1 MLSTKLEEIFNLPQ
15 YSVPSSNKEE
25 YFLDILKSIIKHHT
39 TNSIEYKNI
48 LDSLNYDE
56 SNISSIENF
65 PFLPVSIFKEL
76 ELKSIKKEEIIKT
89 LTSSGTTGQ
98 KVSKIY
104 LDSFTSKLQTKA
116 LANIVSSYI
125 GKQRLPMLIIDSDN
139 VLKDRA
145 MFSARGAGILG
156 LSNFGRDHLYILDKD
171 MNLKTEELLAF
182 VEKYGE
188 QPVLLFG
195 FTFMV
200 WLHFIQELKKQNIKI
215 NLPHATLI
223 HSGGWKK
230 LSSLNINNN
239 TFKNILKDN
248 FGINR
253 VFNFYGMVEQVGSIY
268 MECEEGYFHASNF
281 SEIIIRD
288 PFTFIPVTH
297 GEKGIIQTVSLLP
310 FSYPGNSILT
320 EDEGIIQGVDN
331 CKCGRKGTYFS
342 ILGRIPKAELR
353 GCSDTYAVNIG
364 E

>member
-1 MLSTKLEEIFNLPQ
+1 MPSNTLEEIFNLPQ
-15 YSVPSSNKEE
+15 FSVISPDKEK
-25 YFLDILKSIIKHHT
+25 YFLSVLKEVINHHRN
-39 TNSIEYKNI
+39 NSVEFKNI
-48 LDSLNYDE
+48 FDSLNYDD
-56 SNISSIENF
+56 NKIITITQF

-76 ELKSIKKEEIIKT
+76 ELKSIKQEDIIKT

-98 KVSKIY
+98 KVSKIF

-139 VLKDRA
+139 VLKDRV

-156 LSNFGRDHLYILDKD
+156 LSNFGRDHLYILDKE
-171 MNLKTEELLAF
+171 MNLKADELLAF
-182 VEKYGE
+182 VEKYNSK
-188 QPVLLFG
+188 PILLFG

-200 WLHFIQELKKQNIKI
+200 WLHFIQELKKQNINI
-215 NLPHATLI
+215 NLPHAVLI

-230 LSSLNINNN
+230 LSSLNIDNN
-239 TFKNILKDN
+239 TFKSIIGEQ

-253 VFNFYGMVEQVGSIY
+253 VYNFYGMVEQVGSIY

-288 PFTFIPVTH
+288 PFTFKPVQH
-297 GEKGIIQTVSLLP
+297 EEKGIIQTISLLP

-320 EDEGIIQGVDN
+320 EDEGIIHGVDN
-331 CKCGRKGTYFS
+331 CKCGRKGTYFN

-353 GCSDTYAVNIG
+353 GCSDTYAENIG